1 MARKLWNEEELILT
15 LDLYFKLPFGRL
27 NRNTR
32 EVIELAQL
40 IGRTNNSVA
49 LRLVNFAACDPYI
62 IESGRTGMPAGIPVC
77 MPIWERYANNRS
89 QLYIDAEQIRAKY
102 KKVSVDEI
110 LNIDLSKVAVTE
122 RESVVKQRIHQ
133 NVFRTMVLA
142 NYENSCAITGIN
154 VPELLIASHIIPW
167 RDDEEKRL
175 MPENGICLSPL
186 YDKVFDIGLI
196 TIRSDYTIAISK
208 ELKAHSKKEYYQNHF
223 GIIENKRITL
233 PIEHRP
239 NVEYLNYHYNK
250 IFSPHN

>member
-62 IESGRTGMPAGIPVC
+62 IESVRTGMPAGIPVC

-133 NVFRTMVLA
+133 NVFRTMVL
-142 NYENSCAITGIN
+142 
-154 VPELLIASHIIPW
+154 
-167 RDDEEKRL
+167 
-175 MPENGICLSPL
+175 
-186 YDKVFDIGLI
+186 
-196 TIRSDYTIAISK
+196 
-208 ELKAHSKKEYYQNHF
+208 
-223 GIIENKRITL
+223 
-233 PIEHRP
+233 
-239 NVEYLNYHYNK
+239 
-250 IFSPHN
+250 